1 MKVSRMQQLSLYVG
15 LALVFGSTLSA
26 PNVLATNAGDAK
38 EAHTIVV
45 TATRSEQQLSEVP
58 ASVGVVTG
66 DDIRERHA
74 TNMNEALN
82 IVPGVDINT
91 YGGGVGYTNS
101 NAFRINGSD
110 QVLYLVDGINMGA
123 AGVNPPM
130 TILKDMSSIDRVE
143 VQRGAGSTLY
153 GSGAI
158 GGVVN
163 VITAKPEQG
172 VQTKLRVMGGSNDLE
187 QYAITN
193 EGSKNDWYWRVG
205 LQKDII
211 GSYKD
216 GHGVRIPQHGNS
228 HTASFMVGN
237 KINDKNDVKISYDTY
252 RGDVMY
258 SDHLGALNHI
268 RYGNEANDSLRAIWN
283 NKISNRWSHQLYLM
297 NNHYKTTYDGYLT
310 DVKTRGIGDQVT
322 YKAKD
327 HTVVGGFDW
336 RQDKVVNMG
345 GVKLTNASYFIQD
358 EWKFAPKWTV
368 TPGIRIDHH
377 SSFGTHTSPSI
388 SLGYDVNAKTNVYAA
403 YKEYFLAPTPYQL
416 FDGFNGNRN
425 LKPETGHE
433 FDLGVHHKFGKT
445 WNSNLSF
452 FSRSTKD
459 KIGWVM
465 TNPAAFTGQYRNFDT
480 EKAHGIN
487 ADVRKQLTKHLSARL
502 GYTYTHIDATP
513 TRKANRD
520 GYVPKHAV
528 NAGLDYN
535 DAKWDAHLDI
545 RGIINRPGT
554 ADNVFPRKTY
564 WLADISANYRVREN
578 VTVFGRINNIFD
590 TYYAE
595 QSSVRWGN
603 PGDWWPGQGRNFRLG
618 LEVTI

>member
-1 MKVSRMQQLSLYVG
+1 MKVSRMQRLSMYVG

-26 PNVLATNAGDAK
+26 PSVLAVDAGDAK

-130 TILKDMSSIDRVE
+130 TILKDMSSIDRIE

-193 EGSKNDWYWRVG
+193 EGSQNDWYWRVG
-205 LQKDII
+205 VQKDII

-216 GHGVRIPQHGNS
+216 GHGVRVPQHGNS

-268 RYGNEANDSLRAIWN
+268 RYGNEANDSLRAIWK

-336 RQDKVVNMG
+336 RQDKVLNMG
-345 GVKLTNASYFIQD
+345 GVKLTNTSYFIQD

-368 TPGIRIDHH
+368 TPGIRVDHH

-388 SLGYDVNAKTNVYAA
+388 SLGYDVNEKTNVYAA

-416 FDGFNGNRN
+416 FDGFN
-425 LKPETGHE
+425 
-433 FDLGVHHKFGKT
+433 
-445 WNSNLSF
+445 NLSF

-465 TNPAAFTGQYRNFDT
+465 TDPANFTGQYRNFDT
-480 EKAHGIN
+480 EKARGIN
-487 ADVRKQLTKHLSARL
+487 ADVRKQLTNHLSARL

-545 RGIINRPGT
+545 RGIINRPGP

-578 VTVFGRINNIFD
+578 VTIFGRINNIFD

-618 LEVTI
+618 VEVTI

>member
-1 MKVSRMQQLSLYVG
+1 MKVSRMQRLSMYIG
-15 LALVFGSTLSA
+15 LALVFGSTLSTPSVSA
-26 PNVLATNAGDAK
+26 VDAGDATA
-38 EAHTIVV
+38 AHTIVV

-82 IVPGVDINT
+82 VVPGVDINT

-130 TILKDMSSIDRVE
+130 TILKVMSSIDRIE

-172 VQTKLRVMGGSNDLE
+172 VQTKLRVMGGSNALE
-187 QYAITN
+187 LYAISI
-193 EGSKNDWYWRVG
+193 EGSQNYWYWRVG
-205 LQKDII
+205 VQKDII

-216 GHGVRIPQHGNS
+216 GHGVRVPQHGNS

-268 RYGNEANDSLRAIWN
+268 RYGNEANDSLRAIWK

-336 RQDKVVNMG
+336 RQDKVLNMG
-345 GVKLTNASYFIQD
+345 GVKLTNTSYFIQD

-368 TPGIRIDHH
+368 TPGIRVDHH

-388 SLGYDVNAKTNVYAA
+388 SLGYDVNEKTNVYAA

-465 TNPAAFTGQYRNFDT
+465 TDPANFTGQYRNFDT
-480 EKAHGIN
+480 EKARGIN
-487 ADVRKQLTKHLSARL
+487 AEVRKQLTNHLSARL

-545 RGIINRPGT
+545 RGIINRPGP

-564 WLADISANYRVREN
+564 WLAEISANYRVREN
-578 VTVFGRINNIFD
+578 VTVCGRINNIFD

-595 QSSVRWGN
+595 QSRVRWGN

-618 LEVTI
+618 VEVTI

>member
-1 MKVSRMQQLSLYVG
+1 
-15 LALVFGSTLSA
+15 
-26 PNVLATNAGDAK
+26 
-38 EAHTIVV
+38 
-45 TATRSEQQLSEVP
+45 
-58 ASVGVVTG
+58 
-66 DDIRERHA
+66 
-74 TNMNEALN
+74 
-82 IVPGVDINT
+82 
-91 YGGGVGYTNS
+91 
-101 NAFRINGSD
+101 
-110 QVLYLVDGINMGA
+110 
-123 AGVNPPM
+123 
-130 TILKDMSSIDRVE
+130 
-143 VQRGAGSTLY
+143 
-153 GSGAI
+153 
-158 GGVVN
+158 
-163 VITAKPEQG
+163 
-172 VQTKLRVMGGSNDLE
+172 
-187 QYAITN
+187 
-193 EGSKNDWYWRVG
+193 
-205 LQKDII
+205 
-211 GSYKD
+211 
-216 GHGVRIPQHGNS
+216 
-228 HTASFMVGN
+228 MVGN

-252 RGDVMY
+252 RGHVMY

-268 RYGNEANDSLRAIWN
+268 RYGHEANDSLRAIWN
-283 NKISNRWSHQLYLM
+283 NKISNRWSHQFYVM
-297 NNHYKTTYDGYLT
+297 NNHYKTEYDHYPT

-345 GVKLTNASYFIQD
+345 GVKLTNASYYIQD

-416 FDGFNGNRN
+416 FDGFNGNRD
-425 LKPETGHE
+425 LKPETGRE

-452 FSRSTKD
+452 FSRHTKD
-459 KIGWVM
+459 RIGWVM

-480 EKAHGIN
+480 EKAYGIN
-487 ADVRKQLTKHLSARL
+487 ADVRKQLTNHLSARL

-545 RGIINRPGT
+545 RGVIDRPGT
-554 ADNVFPRKTY
+554 AANVFPRKTY

>member
-1 MKVSRMQQLSLYVG
+1 
-15 LALVFGSTLSA
+15 
-26 PNVLATNAGDAK
+26 
-38 EAHTIVV
+38 
-45 TATRSEQQLSEVP
+45 
-58 ASVGVVTG
+58 
-66 DDIRERHA
+66 
-74 TNMNEALN
+74 
-82 IVPGVDINT
+82 
-91 YGGGVGYTNS
+91 
-101 NAFRINGSD
+101 
-110 QVLYLVDGINMGA
+110 
-123 AGVNPPM
+123 
-130 TILKDMSSIDRVE
+130 
-143 VQRGAGSTLY
+143 
-153 GSGAI
+153 
-158 GGVVN
+158 
-163 VITAKPEQG
+163 
-172 VQTKLRVMGGSNDLE
+172 MGGSNDLE

-193 EGSKNDWYWRVG
+193 EGSKKDWYWRVG
-205 LQKDII
+205 VQKDII

-237 KINDKNDVKISYDTY
+237 TINDKNDVKIAYDTY

-368 TPGIRIDHH
+368 TPGIRVDHH

-487 ADVRKQLTKHLSARL
+487 ADVRKQLTNHLSARL

>member
-1 MKVSRMQQLSLYVG
+1 MKVSRMQRLSMYIG

-26 PNVLATNAGDAK
+26 SSVLAVDAGDAK

-130 TILKDMSSIDRVE
+130 TILKDMSSIDRIE

-193 EGSKNDWYWRVG
+193 EGSKKDWYWRVG
-205 LQKDII
+205 VQKDII

-216 GHGVRIPQHGNS
+216 GHGVRVPQHGNS

-268 RYGNEANDSLRAIWN
+268 RYGNEANDSLRAIWK

-336 RQDKVVNMG
+336 RQDKVLNMG
-345 GVKLTNASYFIQD
+345 GVKLTNTSYFIQD

-368 TPGIRIDHH
+368 TPGIRVDHH

-388 SLGYDVNAKTNVYAA
+388 SLGYDVNEKTNVYAA

-425 LKPETGHE
+425 LNPETGHE

-465 TNPAAFTGQYRNFDT
+465 TDPANFTGQYRNFDT
-480 EKAHGIN
+480 EKARGIN
-487 ADVRKQLTKHLSARL
+487 ADVRKQLTNHLSARL

-520 GYVPKHAV
+520 GYVPKHAITTML
-528 NAGLDYN
+528 NGMLI
-535 DAKWDAHLDI
+535 W
-545 RGIINRPGT
+545 
-554 ADNVFPRKTY
+554 
-564 WLADISANYRVREN
+564 ISAVSSTVLALQIMYSHVKRTGWRISALTIVYAKMLLYLVVSIISLIHTMRNNLAFVGATL
-578 VTVFGRINNIFD
+578 VTGGQVKVA
-590 TYYAE
+590 T
-595 QSSVRWGN
+595 SV
-603 PGDWWPGQGRNFRLG
+603 
-618 LEVTI
+618 